1 MQSLVGTGVRMEGG
15 DWEFKTA
22 IDCDTLE
29 STGVDI
35 ADSDLRRLLKVG
47 HHDQQEREAWSKLSE
62 F

>member
-1 MQSLVGTGVRMEGG
+1 MEGG